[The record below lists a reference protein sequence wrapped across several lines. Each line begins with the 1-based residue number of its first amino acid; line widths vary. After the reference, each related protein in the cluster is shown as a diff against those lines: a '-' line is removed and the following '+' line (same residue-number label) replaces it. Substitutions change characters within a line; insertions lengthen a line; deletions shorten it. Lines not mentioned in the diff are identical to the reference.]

1 MLKKLLI
8 LSIFS
13 FLCSCAATSTMI
25 SKRELDVQTKTSNA
39 IFVDPVAKNA
49 RTVYLEMRSGVQ
61 EFDRAKFVTF
71 IQEEFAKNLNAYQLV
86 DDPEAAQFHMQAF
99 VLNLEKSSETAAKL
113 ALSQGYLGGS
123 MIAGAAVG
131 AAIDHNNRFRGAG
144 VGGLAAGAADFVA
157 SSVVKDV
164 YYMLVVDLQ
173 VSEKT
178 AKDRQAYQTRIVTTA
193 NKANLKLDD
202 AVDPMFQKTAF
213 AISSFF

>member
-1 MLKKLLI
+1 MLKKLVI
-8 LSIFS
+8 ISAFS
-13 FLCSCAATSTMI
+13 FLCSCAATSIMI
-25 SKRELDVQTKTSNA
+25 SKRELDVQTKTSHA
-39 IFVDPVAKNA
+39 IFVAPVAKNA

-61 EFDRAKFVTF
+61 EFDREKFVAF
-71 IQEEFAKNLNAYQLV
+71 IQGEFAKNPNGYQLV
-86 DDPEAAQFHMQAF
+86 DDPDAAQFHMQAF
-99 VLNLEKSSETAAKL
+99 VLNLEKASETAAKL

-123 MIAGAAVG
+123 MIAGAAV
-131 AAIDHNNRFRGAG
+131 DHNNRFRGAG

-178 AKDRQAYQTRIVTTA
+178 ATDRQAYQTRIVTTA
-193 NKANLKLDD
+193 NKANLKLND
-202 AVDPMFQKTAF
+202 AVDPMFQKAAF